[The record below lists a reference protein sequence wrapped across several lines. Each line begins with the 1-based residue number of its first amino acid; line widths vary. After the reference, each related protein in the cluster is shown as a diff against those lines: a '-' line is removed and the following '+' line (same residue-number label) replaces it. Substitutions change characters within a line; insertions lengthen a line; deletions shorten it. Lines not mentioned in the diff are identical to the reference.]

1 MPHQRKTIPI
11 ATSALLF
18 VCLMLHA
25 QAGLSAQAFAPY
37 NDVEAYNAYQSL
49 ISDGWTVTAAQA
61 RRLVIQAQTSGY
73 PISVRGY
80 IVLSPIAFS
89 ADKTITAACLSQSGN
104 KLCSQ
109 ATFHVLEKKDGVWKN
124 MRWMGTSRA
133 WAS

>member
-1 MPHQRKTIPI
+1 MPNQRKTIPI

-25 QAGLSAQAFAPY
+25 QAGLSAQVFAPY

-49 ISDGWTVTAAQA
+49 IPNGWTVTAARA
-61 RRLVIQAQTSGY
+61 RRLAIQAQTGGY
-73 PISVRGY
+73 PIAVHGH
-80 IVLSPIAFS
+80 IVLSPIAFG
-89 ADKTITAACLSQSGN
+89 ADRTMAVASLSHGGN
-104 KLCSQ
+104 NLCDQ
-109 ATFHVLEKKDGVWKN
+109 TTFHGLEKKDGVSKN

>member
-1 MPHQRKTIPI
+1 MPQQRKTIPI

-25 QAGLSAQAFAPY
+25 QAGLSAKAFAPY

-49 ISDGWTVTAAQA
+49 IPNDWTITAAQA

-73 PISVRGY
+73 HLSVRGY
-80 IVLSPIAFS
+80 ILSPIAFG
-89 ADKTITAACLSQSGN
+89 ADRTIAACIDRSGN
-104 KLCSQ
+104 NICGQ
-109 ATFHVLEKKDGVWKN
+109 ATFHGFEKQDRVFNNLE
-124 MRWMGTSRA
+124 WMGTSRA